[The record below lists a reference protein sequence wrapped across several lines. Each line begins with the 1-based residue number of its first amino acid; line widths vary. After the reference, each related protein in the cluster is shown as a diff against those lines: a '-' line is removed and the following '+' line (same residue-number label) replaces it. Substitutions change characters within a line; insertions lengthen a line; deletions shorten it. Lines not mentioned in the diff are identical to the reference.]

1 LSAQVIEFVQRVET
15 SAEEDRV
22 FKTESAEDSRYFA
35 SRVSFEV
42 VYQVLFGPDPTPE
55 DISREYFLLECD

>member
-1 LSAQVIEFVQRVET
+1 VIEFVKRVEP

-22 FKTESAEDSRYFA
+22 FKTESAEDTRYFI
-35 SRVSFEV
+35 SQVPFEV
-42 VYQVLFGPDPTPE
+42 VYQVLFRPDPTPE

>member
-1 LSAQVIEFVQRVET
+1 VEP
-15 SAEEDRV
+15 SAEEDRI
-22 FKTESAEDSRYFA
+22 FKTESDKDSRYV
-35 SRVSFEV
+35 VSHAPFEV